1 MCSSLAT
8 VGAVAIRPPAV
19 DSNSCRQG
27 LGAAFMRGVDPH
39 PRMKQPPSLALPAQ
53 SPTLEFTEPGWPVVL
68 TIVAVF
74 ALLATLPYRVR
85 VFPPWV
91 PWILTII
98 LVVPMIALA
107 VTTDKIRWPRI
118 EVVVI
123 RLFFVTAGFGLVDQL
138 IRVLSAMVRR
148 SSEVGGLQLL
158 TSSIAVWATNVLIF
172 SIAYWR
178 TDRGGPEAHANR
190 ASSRPD
196 WLFPQQSARE
206 DAPFEWRPTFIDYLF
221 LSFCTATAFSP
232 SEAQP
237 LTSRA
242 MLLMLESIIS
252 LITIVAIASR
262 AINILGG

>member
-19 DSNSCRQG
+19 NSNSCRQG

-53 SPTLEFTEPGWPVVL
+53 SPTLEFTEPRWPVVL

-85 VFPPWV
+85 VFPRWV

-107 VTTDKIRWPRI
+107 VITDKIRWLRI

-158 TSSIAVWATNVLIF
+158 TSSIAV
-172 SIAYWR
+172 
-178 TDRGGPEAHANR
+178 
-190 ASSRPD
+190 
-196 WLFPQQSARE
+196 
-206 DAPFEWRPTFIDYLF
+206 F

-232 SEAQP
+232 SEVQP